1 MLSKNEPPTS
11 VLGSVL
17 APPRRYYIVSDA
29 FQAETT
35 ALDGVRVLCPRKF
48 KDERGF
54 FAETYNR
61 QLLQR
66 LGNEIDF
73 VQDNH
78 SLSHECGTIR
88 GLHYQVPPF
97 AQVKLVRVIRGRVL
111 DVVVDIRRSSPT
123 FGRHFR
129 TELSADNYK
138 QILVPVGFAHG
149 FCTLE
154 PESEIVYK
162 VSNYYS
168 AAHDRGILWND
179 PHLGIQWPVAEEQAI
194 LSNKDRRQPLLLEVD
209 DLFD

>member
-1 MLSKNEPPTS
+1 MLSMNEPPTS

-17 APPRRYYIVSDA
+17 APPRRNIVSDVS
-29 FQAETT
+29 QAQTT
-35 ALDGVRVLCPRKF
+35 ALDGVRLLCPRKF

-61 QLLQR
+61 QMLQR
-66 LGNEIDF
+66 LGIDIDF

-78 SLSHECGTIR
+78 SLSHESGTIR

-97 AQVKLVRVIRGRVL
+97 AQAKLVRVIRGRVL

-123 FGRHFR
+123 FGRHFV
-129 TELSADNYK
+129 TELTAENYE

-179 PHLGIQWPVAEEQAI
+179 SQLGIQWPVTEEQAV
-194 LSNKDRRQPLLLEVD
+194 LSDKDRRQPLLRQVSE
-209 DLFD
+209 LFE